1 MIINVFIWG
10 GVNVGYDTVT
20 ASKVQFAALQYLFT
34 KLFIHKKF
42 AQIVTAKVVKI
53 TTQSTANYVFLQC
66 RESNIISK
74 INYYIKYKFYFGNN
88 YYIYN
93 KVYTKK
99 ESLGI
104 NQNSLP

>member
-1 MIINVFIWG
+1 MFIWG
-10 GVNVGYDTVT
+10 GVSVGYDTAT

-53 TTQSTANYVFLQC
+53 TTQSTANYIFLQ
-66 RESNIISK
+66 RWKSHIISN
-74 INYYIKYKFYFGNN
+74 INYYIKYKFYSGNN

-93 KVYTKK
+93 KVYKK

-104 NQNSLP
+104 NQNSL

>member
-10 GVNVGYDTVT
+10 GVSVGYDTAT
-20 ASKVQFAALQYLFT
+20 ASKVQFAALLYLFT

-53 TTQSTANYVFLQC
+53 TTQSIANYVFLQC
-66 RESNIISK
+66 RESNIISN
-74 INYYIKYKFYFGNN
+74 INYYIKYKFYSGNN

-99 ESLGI
+99 ESLSI
-104 NQNSLP
+104 